1 MSGEENGKLF
11 QDEGIE
17 CSKLWSD
24 VTRWMGHS
32 KYYRNVL
39 SEYRID
45 VREIN
50 LGEKGR
56 AFCMLDLEVWVED
69 FELGNSMFQEDDL
82 GSHV

>member
-1 MSGEENGKLF
+1 MNMSGEENGNLF

-24 VTRWMGHS
+24 DTGWGIQQSITEMLF
-32 KYYRNVL
+32 YQ
-39 SEYRID
+39 YRID

-56 AFCMLDLEVWVED
+56 ALYVRLRSLDLRI
-69 FELGNSMFQEDDL
+69 LS
-82 GSHV
+82 

>member
-1 MSGEENGKLF
+1 MNISGEENGNLF

-24 VTRWMGHS
+24 DTGWGIQQSITEMLF
-32 KYYRNVL
+32 YQ
-39 SEYRID
+39 YRID

-56 AFCMLDLEVWVED
+56 ALYVRLRSLDLRI
-69 FELGNSMFQEDDL
+69 LS
-82 GSHV
+82 

>member
-1 MSGEENGKLF
+1 MNMSGEENGKLF

-24 VTRWMGHS
+24 DAGWGIQQSITEMLF
-32 KYYRNVL
+32 YQ
-39 SEYRID
+39 YRID

-56 AFCMLDLEVWVED
+56 ALYVRLRSLDLRI
-69 FELGNSMFQEDDL
+69 LS
-82 GSHV
+82 